1 MSEAFSKRQVLL
13 GRASVCA
20 AERNTDAPRRIPALR
35 NRIPALRNVRLM
47 SLQRAGGQAGLRARA
62 CAQACTRACAQA
74 CTRARGTCA
83 CARGARGATAGDA
96 GQRDLVPDAR

>member
-62 CAQACTRACAQA
+62 CAQACTRA
-74 CTRARGTCA
+74 RGTYA

>member
-13 GRASVCA
+13 GHASVCA

-47 SLQRAGGQAGLRARA
+47 SLQRAGGQAGLRA
-62 CAQACTRACAQA
+62 QACTRACAQA